1 MKMFS
6 TENFPF
12 HMHSI
17 HIMHKGELIQEEY
30 FSPYEKG
37 RMHRM
42 FSITKSFTSLAVG
55 ALIAEGTLSLSDP
68 ICKYFPEYTPADAD
82 PFLTSMT
89 VQDLLMMR
97 TCHKATTY
105 KLNASA
111 HWVQSFFTTAPDHRP
126 GMIFKYDT
134 SAAHT
139 LAALVKKVSGQKI
152 LDYLRGVFLDDIG
165 FSKDAYI
172 LDDPFGCEI
181 GGSGMIAYPEDLLKV
196 GTFLLSLINGTF
208 EYNSPTGYAQNNT
221 VRKMNKNKNSND
233 NDVDDNNDDVVD
245 GDIDDKD
252 KNGINPK
259 HENACNNSESI
270 KYIYDEAFYERYAE
284 YVRDAVSLHSPTLH
298 EGKTIDEMQGY
309 GYQFWRLRDNGIM
322 MYGMGGQY
330 MVLYPEAELIFIT
343 TADTQS
349 VQGGTQY
356 ILDEIRRVALSIAP
370 ELNAHI
376 SAPAKATAND
386 AGVYSC
392 SDASG
397 GVITDTPD
405 DTDSLIENCISSY
418 YGSYRLMPNAGAFHQ
433 LIFTDNELILEA
445 EEKRFVFPYGI
456 KEAKEATEPGYGQKI
471 YTTALPQPD
480 GSLYLNTQI
489 LDEYVGSIHF
499 MMNKKDAKIT
509 LSLRKVEESLY
520 KEFNCFLNGER
531 IPE

>member
-55 ALIAEGTLSLSDP
+55 ALIAEGKLSLSDP

-105 KLNASA
+105 KIDASA

-139 LAALVKKVSGQKI
+139 LAALVKKVSGQKV

-181 GGSGMIAYPEDLLKV
+181 GGSGMIAYPEDLLKA
-196 GTFLLSLINGTF
+196 GLFLLSLINGTF
-208 EYNSPTGYAQNNT
+208 EYHSPTGCAQNNT
-221 VRKMNKNKNSND
+221 VRKMNKNSND
-233 NDVDDNNDDVVD
+233 NDVDDNDDVVD

-252 KNGINPK
+252 KNGSNPK
-259 HENACNNSESI
+259 HENACNNSESG
-270 KYIYDEAFYERYAE
+270 KCIYDEAFYERYAE
-284 YVRDAVSLHSPTLH
+284 YVREAVSLHSPTLH
-298 EGKTIDEMQGY
+298 EGKTVDEMQGY

-370 ELNAHI
+370 ELDAHI
-376 SAPAKATAND
+376 SAPAKATAK
-386 AGVYSC
+386 
-392 SDASG
+392 
-397 GVITDTPD
+397 
-405 DTDSLIENCISSY
+405 NCISSY
-418 YGSYRLMPNAGAFHQ
+418 YGSYRLMPNADTFHQ

-499 MMNKKDAKIT
+499 MMNIKDDKIT

>member
-6 TENFPF
+6 SEIFPF
-12 HMHSI
+12 PMHSI

-55 ALIAEGTLSLSDP
+55 ALIAEGKLSLSDP
-68 ICKYFPEYTPADAD
+68 ICKYFPEYTPDDAD
-82 PFLTSMT
+82 PFLMSMT

-105 KLNASA
+105 KINASA

-139 LAALVKKVSGQKI
+139 LAALVQKLSGQKV
-152 LDYLRGVFLDDIG
+152 LDYLRGVFLNDIG

-172 LDDPFGCEI
+172 LEDPFGCEI
-181 GGSGMIAYPEDLLKV
+181 GGSGMIAYPEDLLKA
-196 GTFLLSLINGTF
+196 GLFLLSLLNGTF
-208 EYNSPTGYAQNNT
+208 LYNSPTGYAQNNT
-221 VRKMNKNKNSND
+221 VHKM
-233 NDVDDNNDDVVD
+233 
-245 GDIDDKD
+245 
-252 KNGINPK
+252 
-259 HENACNNSESI
+259 NNSESG
-270 KYIYDEAFYERYAE
+270 KCIYDEDFYERYAE

-376 SAPAKATAND
+376 SAPAKATAK
-386 AGVYSC
+386 
-392 SDASG
+392 
-397 GVITDTPD
+397 
-405 DTDSLIENCISSY
+405 NCISNY

-520 KEFNCFLNGER
+520 KEFNSFLNGER

>member
-17 HIMHKGELIQEEY
+17 HIMHKGDLIQEEY

-55 ALIAEGTLSLSDP
+55 ALIAEEKLSLSDP

-82 PFLTSMT
+82 PFLTTMT

-105 KLNASA
+105 KINASA
-111 HWVQSFFTTAPDHRP
+111 HWVQSFFTTAPDHKP

-139 LAALVKKVSGQKI
+139 LAALVKKVSGQKV
-152 LDYLRGVFLDDIG
+152 LDYLRNVFPDDIG

-208 EYNSPTGYAQNNT
+208 EYHSPTGFTPDNT
-221 VRKMNKNKNSND
+221 AHKKDNDSNEKENENRDVND
-233 NDVDDNNDDVVD
+233 NS
-245 GDIDDKD
+245 
-252 KNGINPK
+252 
-259 HENACNNSESI
+259 HECENACNNSESI

-309 GYQFWRLRDNGIM
+309 GYQFWQLRDNGIM

-376 SAPAKATAND
+376 SAPAKATAK
-386 AGVYSC
+386 
-392 SDASG
+392 
-397 GVITDTPD
+397 
-405 DTDSLIENCISSY
+405 NCISSY
-418 YGSYRLMPNAGAFHQ
+418 YGSYRLMPNAGTFHQ
-433 LIFTDNELILEA
+433 LIFTENELILEA

-520 KEFNCFLNGER
+520 KEFNCFLNGEK

>member
-6 TENFPF
+6 AENFPF

-55 ALIAEGTLSLSDP
+55 ALIAEGKLSLSDP

-139 LAALVKKVSGQKI
+139 LAALVQKLSGQKV
-152 LDYLRGVFLDDIG
+152 LDYLRNVFPDDIG

-208 EYNSPTGYAQNNT
+208 ECNSPTGYAQNNT
-221 VRKMNKNKNSND
+221 VRKMNKNSND

-245 GDIDDKD
+245 GDIGDKD
-252 KNGINPK
+252 KNGSNPK

-284 YVRDAVSLHSPTLH
+284 
-298 EGKTIDEMQGY
+298 
-309 GYQFWRLRDNGIM
+309 
-322 MYGMGGQY
+322 
-330 MVLYPEAELIFIT
+330 
-343 TADTQS
+343 
-349 VQGGTQY
+349 
-356 ILDEIRRVALSIAP
+356 
-370 ELNAHI
+370 
-376 SAPAKATAND
+376 
-386 AGVYSC
+386 
-392 SDASG
+392 
-397 GVITDTPD
+397 
-405 DTDSLIENCISSY
+405 
-418 YGSYRLMPNAGAFHQ
+418 
-433 LIFTDNELILEA
+433 
-445 EEKRFVFPYGI
+445 
-456 KEAKEATEPGYGQKI
+456 
-471 YTTALPQPD
+471 
-480 GSLYLNTQI
+480 
-489 LDEYVGSIHF
+489 
-499 MMNKKDAKIT
+499 
-509 LSLRKVEESLY
+509 
-520 KEFNCFLNGER
+520 
-531 IPE
+531 

>member
-1 MKMFS
+1 MFS
-6 TENFPF
+6 TEIFPF

-55 ALIAEGTLSLSDP
+55 ALIAEGKLSLSDP

-139 LAALVKKVSGQKI
+139 LAALVQKLSGQKV
-152 LDYLRGVFLDDIG
+152 LDYLRNVFPDDIG

-208 EYNSPTGYAQNNT
+208 EYHSPTGFTPDNTANKKNNDSNEKENENGD
-221 VRKMNKNKNSND
+221 VND
-233 NDVDDNNDDVVD
+233 NS
-245 GDIDDKD
+245 
-252 KNGINPK
+252 
-259 HENACNNSESI
+259 HECENACNNSESI

-370 ELNAHI
+370 ELDAHI
-376 SAPAKATAND
+376 SAPAEATAND

-392 SDASG
+392 SDASDG
-397 GVITDTPD
+397 AGSCNSFDTSVSTDTPD
-405 DTDSLIENCISSY
+405 DTDNLIENCISSY

-499 MMNKKDAKIT
+499 MMNIKVDKIT

-520 KEFNCFLNGER
+520 KEFNCFLNGEK

>member
-1 MKMFS
+1 
-6 TENFPF
+6 
-12 HMHSI
+12 
-17 HIMHKGELIQEEY
+17 
-30 FSPYEKG
+30 
-37 RMHRM
+37 M

-55 ALIAEGTLSLSDP
+55 ALIAEGKLSLSDP
-68 ICKYFPEYTPADAD
+68 ICKYFPEYTPTDAD

-105 KLNASA
+105 KIDASA

-139 LAALVKKVSGQKI
+139 LAALVKKVSGQKV

-208 EYNSPTGYAQNNT
+208 EYRSPTGFTPDNT
-221 VRKMNKNKNSND
+221 DHKKDNDSNEKENENGNVND
-233 NDVDDNNDDVVD
+233 NS
-245 GDIDDKD
+245 
-252 KNGINPK
+252 
-259 HENACNNSESI
+259 HECENACNNSESI

-298 EGKTIDEMQGY
+298 EGKTVDEMQGY

-376 SAPAKATAND
+376 SAPAKAA
-386 AGVYSC
+386 AK
-392 SDASG
+392 
-397 GVITDTPD
+397 
-405 DTDSLIENCISSY
+405 NCISSY

-433 LIFTDNELILEA
+433 LTFTDNELILEA
-445 EEKRFVFPYGI
+445 EEKRFVFPYEI
-456 KEAKEATEPGYGQKI
+456 RKAKEATEPGYGQKI

-499 MMNKKDAKIT
+499 MMNIKDDKIT

-520 KEFNCFLNGER
+520 KEFNCFLNGEK

>member
-55 ALIAEGTLSLSDP
+55 ALIAEGKLSLSDP

-139 LAALVKKVSGQKI
+139 LAALVKKVSGQKV

-181 GGSGMIAYPEDLLKV
+181 GGSGMIAYPEDLLKA
-196 GTFLLSLINGTF
+196 GLFLLSLINGTF
-208 EYNSPTGYAQNNT
+208 EYHSPTGFTPDNT
-221 VRKMNKNKNSND
+221 AHKKDNDSNEKENENGNVND
-233 NDVDDNNDDVVD
+233 NS
-245 GDIDDKD
+245 
-252 KNGINPK
+252 
-259 HENACNNSESI
+259 HECENACNNSESI

-370 ELNAHI
+370 ELDAHI
-376 SAPAKATAND
+376 SAPAKAA
-386 AGVYSC
+386 AK
-392 SDASG
+392 
-397 GVITDTPD
+397 
-405 DTDSLIENCISSY
+405 NCISSY

-433 LIFTDNELILEA
+433 LTFTDNELILEA

-456 KEAKEATEPGYGQKI
+456 RKAKEATEPGYGQKI

-499 MMNKKDAKIT
+499 MMNIKDDKIT

-520 KEFNCFLNGER
+520 KEFNCFLNGEK

>member
-6 TENFPF
+6 AENFPF

-55 ALIAEGTLSLSDP
+55 ALIAEGKLSLSDP

-105 KLNASA
+105 KINASA

-139 LAALVKKVSGQKI
+139 LAALVQKLSGQKV
-152 LDYLRGVFLDDIG
+152 LDYLRNVFPDDIG

-208 EYNSPTGYAQNNT
+208 EYHSPTGFTPDNT
-221 VRKMNKNKNSND
+221 AHKKDNDSNEKENENGDVND
-233 NDVDDNNDDVVD
+233 NS
-245 GDIDDKD
+245 
-252 KNGINPK
+252 
-259 HENACNNSESI
+259 HECENACNNSESI

-376 SAPAKATAND
+376 SAPAKATAK
-386 AGVYSC
+386 
-392 SDASG
+392 
-397 GVITDTPD
+397 
-405 DTDSLIENCISSY
+405 NCISSY

-499 MMNKKDAKIT
+499 MMNIKDDKIT

-520 KEFNCFLNGER
+520 KEFNCFLNGEK

>member
-1 MKMFS
+1 
-6 TENFPF
+6 
-12 HMHSI
+12 
-17 HIMHKGELIQEEY
+17 MHKGDLIQEEY

-55 ALIAEGTLSLSDP
+55 ALIAEEKLSLSDP

-82 PFLTSMT
+82 PFLTTMT

-105 KLNASA
+105 KINASA
-111 HWVQSFFTTAPDHRP
+111 HWVQSFFTTAPDHKP

-139 LAALVKKVSGQKI
+139 LAALVKKVSGQKV
-152 LDYLRGVFLDDIG
+152 LDYLRNVFPDDIG

-208 EYNSPTGYAQNNT
+208 EYHSPTGFTPDNT
-221 VRKMNKNKNSND
+221 AHKKDNDSNEKENENRDVND
-233 NDVDDNNDDVVD
+233 NS
-245 GDIDDKD
+245 
-252 KNGINPK
+252 
-259 HENACNNSESI
+259 HECENACNNSESI

-309 GYQFWRLRDNGIM
+309 GYQFWQLRDNGIM

-376 SAPAKATAND
+376 SAPAKATAK
-386 AGVYSC
+386 
-392 SDASG
+392 
-397 GVITDTPD
+397 
-405 DTDSLIENCISSY
+405 NCISSY
-418 YGSYRLMPNAGAFHQ
+418 YGSYRLMPNAGTFHQ
-433 LIFTDNELILEA
+433 LIFTENELILEA

-520 KEFNCFLNGER
+520 KEFNCFLNGEK